1 MKYPVLIPNIF
12 NFPFTYESDI
22 ELKVGDYVYVPFGKS
37 KITGVVWDTFEK
49 TNNKN
54 FQIKKIIKKIE
65 IKPLKKE
72 TITFLNWFSEY
83 NLVPK
88 GMCLKLHLL
97 SGEAITNYED
107 ENYLSYNKQN
117 FVNKFTLSSD
127 QRKTFDEISKKNNKF
142 RVHLLQGTTGSGKT
156 IVYFKHIKQ
165 LLEKGLQAMILLPEI
180 GLTAE
185 FENKFEEFFGFSAA
199 VWHSGVTPKKK
210 KIIWSGISS
219 GKINVIIGARSSLF
233 LPFKNLGII
242 IVDEEHD
249 QSFKQDEGV
258 IYNARDMAIA
268 RANFENI
275 PINLV
280 TAVPSI
286 ETYANIKKKKYSVS
300 RLTKRYKNANLPS
313 YEIIDLNK
321 NKLDKQSWIAGETLE
336 KVNNHLKK
344 NDQVLFFINRRGFA
358 PYALCKK
365 CLNVYSCPNCSI
377 NLVYHKHKNRLLCH
391 YCGFQSVLSRN
402 CKKGETCDF
411 VFSGPGVERIFFA
424 ERTGQ

>member
-37 KITGVVWDTFEK
+37 RITGVVWDTFEK

-54 FQIKKIIKKIE
+54 FQIKKIIKKIQ

-156 IVYFKHIKQ
+156 IVYFKHIIQ
-165 LLEKGLQAMILLPEI
+165 LLEKGLQALILLPEL
-180 GLTAE
+180 GL
-185 FENKFEEFFGFSAA
+185 
-199 VWHSGVTPKKK
+199 
-210 KIIWSGISS
+210 
-219 GKINVIIGARSSLF
+219 SL
-233 LPFKNLGII
+233 IHI
-242 IVDEEHD
+242 
-249 QSFKQDEGV
+249 
-258 IYNARDMAIA
+258 
-268 RANFENI
+268 
-275 PINLV
+275 
-280 TAVPSI
+280 
-286 ETYANIKKKKYSVS
+286 
-300 RLTKRYKNANLPS
+300 
-313 YEIIDLNK
+313 
-321 NKLDKQSWIAGETLE
+321 
-336 KVNNHLKK
+336 
-344 NDQVLFFINRRGFA
+344 
-358 PYALCKK
+358 
-365 CLNVYSCPNCSI
+365 
-377 NLVYHKHKNRLLCH
+377 
-391 YCGFQSVLSRN
+391 
-402 CKKGETCDF
+402 
-411 VFSGPGVERIFFA
+411 
-424 ERTGQ
+424 